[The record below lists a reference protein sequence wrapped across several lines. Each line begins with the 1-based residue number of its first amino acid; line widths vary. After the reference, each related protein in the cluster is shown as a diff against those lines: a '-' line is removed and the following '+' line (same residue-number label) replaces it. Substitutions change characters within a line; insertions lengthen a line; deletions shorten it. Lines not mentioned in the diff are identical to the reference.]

1 MSMLNFRF
9 GIVAGDAA
17 EPLFSSR
24 KRVSVKEEQADGT
37 WQRELLEDEV
47 IALAKSIE
55 VIALLLNLLT
65 SNKILFH
72 VQMQN

>member
-1 MSMLNFRF
+1 
-9 GIVAGDAA
+9 
-17 EPLFSSR
+17 
-24 KRVSVKEEQADGT
+24 VSVKEEQADGT

>member
-1 MSMLNFRF
+1 MSMLNFRL
-9 GIVAGDAA
+9 GIVAGNAA

-24 KRVSVKEEQADGT
+24 KRASVKEEQPDGT